1 MAQSIRDKLA
11 EVLVKK
17 GSISKEKLDEAIKTQ
32 KEKGGNLS
40 KILVQKGLVNE
51 NELLS
56 IFSQELNITPINLA
70 KYKIDKEIISLV
82 PEKIARLYHLI
93 PVSRIGNRMTVAMSD
108 PLDIF
113 ALDDLKILTKY
124 EIDPV
129 IATDKDIIA
138 SIATYYGEETLS
150 IDKIVKDVK
159 GDELELLSNEDAERF
174 DVSTLAIESQKAP
187 ILKMVD
193 VIISEALKRR
203 ASDIHVEPMET
214 DLRIRYRID
223 GALTEFSHLP
233 KSNQNAVLT
242 RIKIMSDMDITE
254 WRLPQDGRFKVRM
267 EEREIDFR
275 VSTLPLV
282 HGEKVVMR
290 VLDKSSI
297 KVSPEKLGF
306 LPKTLEELREAISKP
321 YGMFLVT
328 GPTGSGKST
337 TLYSIL
343 NILNTP
349 EKNIVTIE
357 DPIEYEL
364 LGITQVQVKPE
375 IGLTFAGGLRAFL
388 RQAPDIVMVG
398 EIRDFETADIAIKAS
413 LTGQLLL
420 STLHTN
426 DAASAITRLIDM
438 GVEPFLVASSVV
450 FICAQRLMKRVCVN
464 CKEKVDIPKETLD
477 KLGYKEGA
485 KAPEGSKGPGGSKA
499 TFFKGKGCAKCNNT
513 GYYGRFAILENLTI
527 DDKIKEMILDRV
539 QSDKIKEY
547 AVKEKGML
555 TLRAVALENLAL
567 GFTTIEE
574 VLRVTSEE

>member
-1 MAQSIRDKLA
+1 MAKSVRDKIA
-11 EVLVKK
+11 EVLLKK
-17 GSISKEKLDEAIKTQ
+17 DSISKEKLDEAIKVQ
-32 KEKGGNLS
+32 KAQGGSLS
-40 KILVQKGLVNE
+40 KILIEKGLVNE
-51 NELLS
+51 NELLA

-82 PEKIARLYHLI
+82 PEKIVRLYHVI
-93 PVSRIGNRMTVAMSD
+93 PVSKIGSRMTVAMSD

-129 IATDKDIIA
+129 IATDKDITVAIT
-138 SIATYYGEETLS
+138 SYYGEEALS
-150 IDKIVKDVK
+150 IDKIVKDVESE
-159 GDELELLSNEDAERF
+159 GLELISSEDAERF

-193 VIISEALKRR
+193 LTISEALKRR
-203 ASDIHVEPMET
+203 ASDIHVEPTET
-214 DLRIRYRID
+214 DMRIRYRID
-223 GALTEFSHLP
+223 GALTEFLHLP

-242 RIKIMSDMDITE
+242 RLKIMSDMDITE

-267 EEREIDFR
+267 DEREIDFR

-337 TLYSIL
+337 TLYSLL

-364 LGITQVQVKPE
+364 MGITQVQVKPE
-375 IGLTFAGGLRAFL
+375 IGLTFASGLRAFL

-426 DAASAITRLIDM
+426 DAPSAVTRLIDM

-450 FICAQRLMKRVCVN
+450 FICAQRLMKRVCAS
-464 CKEKVDIPKETLD
+464 CREKIDIPKETLD
-477 KLGYKEGA
+477 KLGYKEKN
-485 KAPEGSKGPGGSKA
+485 KAV
-499 TFFKGKGCAKCNNT
+499 FYRGKGCAKCNNT
-513 GYYGRFAILENLTI
+513 GYYGRFAILENFII
-527 DDKIKEMILDRV
+527 DDNIKEMILDRAH
-539 QSDKIKEY
+539 SDKIKEY
-547 AVKEKGML
+547 AIKEKGML
-555 TLRAVALENLAL
+555 TLRAAALENLAL
-567 GFTTIEE
+567 GNTTVEE
-574 VLRVTSEE
+574 VLRVTAEE

>member
-1 MAQSIRDKLA
+1 MAKSIRDKLA
-11 EVLVKK
+11 EVLLTK
-17 GSISKEKLDEAIKTQ
+17 GSISTEKLDEAIKFQ
-32 KEKGGNLS
+32 KAQGGNLS
-40 KILVQKGLVNE
+40 KILVGKGLVNE
-51 NELLS
+51 NELLA

-70 KYKIDKEIISLV
+70 KYKIDKDIISLV
-82 PEKIARLYHLI
+82 PEKIVRLYHVI
-93 PVSRIGNRMTVAMSD
+93 PVSKIGNRMTVAMSD

-129 IATDKDIIA
+129 IATDKDISVAIA
-138 SIATYYGEETLS
+138 SYYGAETLS
-150 IDKIVKDVK
+150 IDKIVKDVE
-159 GDELELLSNEDAERF
+159 GEGLELISSEDAERF

-187 ILKMVD
+187 ILKIVD
-193 VIISEALKRR
+193 VTISEALKRR
-203 ASDIHVEPMET
+203 ASDIHVEPTET
-214 DLRIRYRID
+214 DMRIRYRID
-223 GALTEFSHLP
+223 GALTEFLHLP

-242 RIKIMSDMDITE
+242 RLKIMSDMDITE

-267 EEREIDFR
+267 DEREIDFR

-306 LPKTLEELREAISKP
+306 LPKTLEELKEAISKP

-337 TLYSIL
+337 TLYSLL

-364 LGITQVQVKPE
+364 MGITQVQVRPE
-375 IGLTFAGGLRAFL
+375 IGLTFANGLRAFL

-426 DAASAITRLIDM
+426 DAPSAVTRLIDM

-450 FICAQRLMKRVCVN
+450 FICAQRLMKRVCTS
-464 CKEKVDIPKETLD
+464 CREKIDIPKETLD
-477 KLGYKEGA
+477 KLGYKERG
-485 KAPEGSKGPGGSKA
+485 KVPEGGRVLAGDKV
-499 TFFKGKGCAKCNNT
+499 TFYKGKGCAKCNNT
-513 GYYGRFAILENLTI
+513 GYYGRFAILENFII
-527 DDKIKEMILDRV
+527 DDRIKEMILDRAD
-539 QSDKIKEY
+539 SDKIKEY

-555 TLRAVALENLAL
+555 TLRAAALENLAL
-567 GFTTIEE
+567 GNTTVEE
-574 VLRVTSEE
+574 VLRVTAEE

>member
-1 MAQSIRDKLA
+1 MAKSIRDKLA
-11 EVLVKK
+11 EVLLKK
-17 GSISKEKLDEAIKTQ
+17 DSISKEKLDEAIRAQ
-32 KEKGGNLS
+32 KAQGGSLS
-40 KILVQKGLVNE
+40 KILIEKGLVNE
-51 NELLS
+51 NELLA
-56 IFSQELNITPINLA
+56 IFGQELNITPINLA
-70 KYKIDKEIISLV
+70 KYKIDKDIISLV
-82 PEKIARLYHLI
+82 PEKIVRLYHVI
-93 PVSRIGNRMTVAMSD
+93 PVSKIGNRMTVAMSD

-129 IATDKDIIA
+129 IATDKDISVAIA
-138 SIATYYGEETLS
+138 SYYGAETLS
-150 IDKIVKDVK
+150 IDKIVKDVE
-159 GDELELLSNEDAERF
+159 GEGLELISSEDAERF

-187 ILKMVD
+187 ILKIVD
-193 VIISEALKRR
+193 VTISEALKRR
-203 ASDIHVEPMET
+203 ASDIHVEPTET
-214 DLRIRYRID
+214 DMRIRYRID
-223 GALTEFSHLP
+223 GALTEFLHLP

-242 RIKIMSDMDITE
+242 RLKIMSDMDITE

-267 EEREIDFR
+267 DEREIDFR

-306 LPKTLEELREAISKP
+306 LPKTLEELKEAISKP

-337 TLYSIL
+337 TLYSLL

-364 LGITQVQVKPE
+364 MGITQVQVRPE
-375 IGLTFAGGLRAFL
+375 IGLTFANGLRAFL

-426 DAASAITRLIDM
+426 DAPSAVTRLIDM

-450 FICAQRLMKRVCVN
+450 FICAQRLMKRVCTS
-464 CKEKVDIPKETLD
+464 CREKIDIPKETLD
-477 KLGYKEGA
+477 KLGYKERG
-485 KAPEGSKGPGGSKA
+485 KVPEGGRVLAGDKV
-499 TFFKGKGCAKCNNT
+499 TFYKGKGCAKCNNT
-513 GYYGRFAILENLTI
+513 GYYGRFAILENFII
-527 DDKIKEMILDRV
+527 DDRIKEMILDRAD
-539 QSDKIKEY
+539 SDKIKEY

-555 TLRAVALENLAL
+555 TLRAAALENLAL
-567 GFTTIEE
+567 GNTTVEE
-574 VLRVTSEE
+574 VLRVTAEE

>member
-1 MAQSIRDKLA
+1 MAKSLRDKIA
-11 EVLVKK
+11 EVLVNK
-17 GSISKEKLDEAIKTQ
+17 GIVTREKLDEAIKAQ
-32 KEKGGNLS
+32 HDKGGSLS
-40 KILVQKGLVNE
+40 KILVEKGMVNE

-56 IFSQELNITPINLA
+56 IFSQELGITPINLS

-82 PEKIARLYHLI
+82 PEKIARLYHVI
-93 PVSRIGNRMTVAMSD
+93 PVSRIGSRMTVAMSD

-129 IATDKDIIA
+129 LATDKDVKDAISA
-138 SIATYYGEETLS
+138 YYGEETLS
-150 IDKIVKDVK
+150 INKIVQDV
-159 GDELELLSNEDAERF
+159 GSEDVEVMSVNEDEERF
-174 DVSTLAIESQKAP
+174 DVSELAIESQKAP

-193 VIISEALKRR
+193 VIVSEALKRR
-203 ASDIHVEPMET
+203 ASDIHVEPLEKDM
-214 DLRIRYRID
+214 RIRYRID

-233 KSNQNAVLT
+233 KTNQAAVLT
-242 RIKIMSDMDITE
+242 RLKIMSDMDITE

-267 EEREIDFR
+267 DEREIDFR

-282 HGEKVVMR
+282 HGEKVVCR
-290 VLDKSSI
+290 VLDKQSI

-364 LGITQVQVKPE
+364 MGITQVQVKPE
-375 IGLTFAGGLRAFL
+375 IGLTFANGLRAFL

-426 DAASAITRLIDM
+426 DAPSAITRLIDM

-450 FICAQRLMKRVCVN
+450 FICAQRLMRRICPN
-464 CKEKVDIPKETLD
+464 CREPVEIKKEVLD
-477 KLGYKEGA
+477 RIGFTDKGGA
-485 KAPEGSKGPGGSKA
+485 V
-499 TFFKGKGCAKCNNT
+499 FYKGKGCAKCNKT
-513 GYYGRFAILENLTI
+513 GYFGRFAILENLII

-539 QSDKIKEY
+539 HSDKIKDY
-547 AVKEKGML
+547 AVKDKGML
-555 TLRAVALENLAL
+555 TLRAAALENLAL
-567 GFTTIEE
+567 GNTTVEE

>member
-11 EVLVKK
+11 EVLVNK
-17 GSISKEKLDEAIKTQ
+17 GSISREKLDEAIKTQ
-32 KEKGGNLS
+32 KEKGGSLS

-82 PEKIARLYHLI
+82 PVKIARLYHLI
-93 PVSRIGNRMTVAMSD
+93 PVSKIGNRMTVAMSD

-129 IATDKDIIA
+129 IATDKDIVA

-150 IDKIVKDVK
+150 IDKIVEDVK
-159 GDELELLSNEDAERF
+159 GDELELLQTGDAERF

-282 HGEKVVMR
+282 HGEKVVLR

-306 LPKTLEELREAISKP
+306 LPKTLEELREAISRP

-364 LGITQVQVKPE
+364 MGITQVQVKPE

-426 DAASAITRLIDM
+426 DAPSAITRLIDM

-450 FICAQRLMKRVCVN
+450 FICAQRLMKRVCAN
-464 CKEKVDIPKETLD
+464 CKEKIVIPKETLD
-477 KLGYKEGA
+477 KLGFKE
-485 KAPEGSKGPGGSKA
+485 KANVPEGNKA

-513 GYYGRFAILENLTI
+513 GYYGRFAILENLTV

-555 TLRAVALENLAL
+555 SLRAAALENLAL
-567 GFTTIEE
+567 GHTTVEE

>member
-1 MAQSIRDKLA
+1 MAKSLRDKIA
-11 EVLVKK
+11 EVLVNK
-17 GSISKEKLDEAIKTQ
+17 GVVTKEKLDEAIKTQ
-32 KEKGGNLS
+32 HEKGGSLT
-40 KILVQKGLVNE
+40 KILVEKGLANE

-56 IFSQELNITPINLA
+56 IFSQELGITPINLS

-82 PEKIARLYHLI
+82 PEKITRLYHVI
-93 PVSRIGNRMTVAMSD
+93 PVSKIGSRMTVAMSD

-129 IATDKDIIA
+129 LATDKDVRDAISA
-138 SIATYYGEETLS
+138 YYGEETLS
-150 IDKIVKDVK
+150 INKIIQDV
-159 GDELELLSNEDAERF
+159 GSEDVEVMSVNEDEERF
-174 DVSTLAIESQKAP
+174 DVSELAIESQKAP

-193 VIISEALKRR
+193 VIVSEALKRR
-203 ASDIHVEPMET
+203 ASDIHVEPLEKDM
-214 DLRIRYRID
+214 RIRYRID

-233 KSNQNAVLT
+233 KSNQAAVLT
-242 RIKIMSDMDITE
+242 RLKIMSDMDITE

-267 EEREIDFR
+267 DEREIDFR

-282 HGEKVVMR
+282 HGEKVVCR
-290 VLDKSSI
+290 VLDKQSI

-306 LPKTLEELREAISKP
+306 LPKTLEELKEAISKP

-364 LGITQVQVKPE
+364 MGITQVQVKPE
-375 IGLTFAGGLRAFL
+375 IGLTFANGLRAFL

-426 DAASAITRLIDM
+426 DASSAITRLIDM

-450 FICAQRLMKRVCVN
+450 FICAQRLMRRVCPN
-464 CKEKVDIPKETLD
+464 CKEAVEIKKEVLD
-477 KLGYKEGA
+477 RIGYTEKG
-485 KAPEGSKGPGGSKA
+485 KAV
-499 TFFKGKGCAKCNNT
+499 FYQGKGCAKCNKT
-513 GYYGRFAILENLTI
+513 GYFGRFAILENLII

-539 QSDKIKEY
+539 HSDKIKDY

-555 TLRAVALENLAL
+555 TLRAAALENLAL
-567 GFTTIEE
+567 GNTTVEE

>member
-1 MAQSIRDKLA
+1 MAKTLREKIA
-11 EVLVKK
+11 EVLVSK
-17 GSISKEKLDEAIKTQ
+17 GFISKEKLEEAIKAQ
-32 KEKGGNLS
+32 HDKGGNLS
-40 KILVQKGLVNE
+40 KILVEKGLVNE

-56 IFSQELNITPINLA
+56 VFSQEFGITPINLS
-70 KYKIDKEIISLV
+70 KYKIEKEIISLV
-82 PEKIARLYHLI
+82 PEKVARLYHLI
-93 PVSRIGNRMTVAMSD
+93 PVSKIGNRMTVAMSD
-108 PLDIF
+108 PLNIF
-113 ALDDLKILTKY
+113 ALDDLKILTRY

-129 IATDKDIIA
+129 LATDKDIKEAIA
-138 SIATYYGEETLS
+138 AYYGEETLS
-150 IDKIVKDVK
+150 INKIVQDV
-159 GDELELLSNEDAERF
+159 GSDDVEVMSSNEDEERF
-174 DVSTLAIESQKAP
+174 DVSELAIESQKAP

-193 VIISEALKRR
+193 VIVSEALKRR
-203 ASDIHVEPMET
+203 ASDIHIEPLEKDM
-214 DLRIRYRID
+214 RIRYRID
-223 GALTEFSHLP
+223 GALNEFLHLP
-233 KSNQNAVLT
+233 KSNQAAVLT
-242 RIKIMSDMDITE
+242 RVKIMSDMDITE

-267 EEREIDFR
+267 DEREIDFR

-282 HGEKVVMR
+282 HGEKVVCR
-290 VLDKSSI
+290 VLDKQSI

-306 LPKTLEELREAISKP
+306 LPKTLEELKEAISKP

-364 LGITQVQVKPE
+364 MGITQVQVKPE

-426 DAASAITRLIDM
+426 DAPSAVTRLIDM

-450 FICAQRLMKRVCVN
+450 FICAQRLMKRVCSG
-464 CKEKVDIPKETLD
+464 CKEPVEISKEVLA
-477 KLGYKEGA
+477 KIGYTEKQ
-485 KAPEGSKGPGGSKA
+485 KA
-499 TFFKGKGCAKCNNT
+499 TFYKGKGCAKCNNT
-513 GYYGRFAILENLTI
+513 GYFGRFAILENLVV

-547 AVKEKGML
+547 AIKEKGML
-555 TLRAVALENLAL
+555 TLRAAALENLAL
-567 GFTTIEE
+567 GNTTVEE

>member
-1 MAQSIRDKLA
+1 MAKTLREKIA
-11 EVLVKK
+11 EVLVSK
-17 GSISKEKLDEAIKTQ
+17 GFISKEKLEEAIKAQ
-32 KEKGGNLS
+32 HDKGGNLS
-40 KILVQKGLVNE
+40 KILVEKGLVNE

-56 IFSQELNITPINLA
+56 VFSQEFGITPINLS
-70 KYKIDKEIISLV
+70 KYKIEKEIISLV
-82 PEKIARLYHLI
+82 PEKVARLYHLI
-93 PVSRIGNRMTVAMSD
+93 PVSKIGNRMTVAMSD
-108 PLDIF
+108 PLNIF

-129 IATDKDIIA
+129 LATDKDIKEAIA
-138 SIATYYGEETLS
+138 AYYGEETLS
-150 IDKIVKDVK
+150 INRIVQDV
-159 GDELELLSNEDAERF
+159 GSDDVEVMSSNEDEERF
-174 DVSTLAIESQKAP
+174 DVSELAIESQKAP

-193 VIISEALKRR
+193 VIVSEALKRR
-203 ASDIHVEPMET
+203 ASDIHIEPLEKDM
-214 DLRIRYRID
+214 RIRYRID
-223 GALTEFSHLP
+223 GALNEFLHLP
-233 KSNQNAVLT
+233 KSNQAAVLT
-242 RIKIMSDMDITE
+242 RVKIMSDMDITE

-267 EEREIDFR
+267 DEREIDFR

-282 HGEKVVMR
+282 HGEKVVCR
-290 VLDKSSI
+290 VLDKQSI

-306 LPKTLEELREAISKP
+306 LPKTLEELKEAISKP
-321 YGMFLVT
+321 YGMFLVA

-364 LGITQVQVKPE
+364 MGITQVQVKPE

-426 DAASAITRLIDM
+426 DAPSAVTRLIDM

-450 FICAQRLMKRVCVN
+450 FICAQRLMKRVCSG
-464 CKEKVDIPKETLD
+464 CKEPVEIPKEVLA
-477 KLGYKEGA
+477 KIGYTEKQ
-485 KAPEGSKGPGGSKA
+485 KA
-499 TFFKGKGCAKCNNT
+499 TFYKGKGCAKCNNT
-513 GYYGRFAILENLTI
+513 GYFGRFAILENLVV
-527 DDKIKEMILDRV
+527 DDKIKEMILDRM

-547 AVKEKGML
+547 AIKEKGML
-555 TLRAVALENLAL
+555 TLRAAALENLAL
-567 GFTTIEE
+567 GNTTVEE

>member
-1 MAQSIRDKLA
+1 MAKSIRDKLA
-11 EVLVKK
+11 EVLLKK
-17 GSISKEKLDEAIKTQ
+17 DSISKEKLDEAIKVQ
-32 KEKGGNLS
+32 KARGGSLS
-40 KILVQKGLVNE
+40 KILVEKGLVNE
-51 NELLS
+51 KELLA

-82 PEKIARLYHLI
+82 PEKIVRLYHVI
-93 PVSRIGNRMTVAMSD
+93 PVSKIGNRMTVAMSD

-129 IATDKDIIA
+129 IATDKDIIDAIA
-138 SIATYYGEETLS
+138 SYYGEEALS
-150 IDKIVKDVK
+150 IDKIVKDVE
-159 GDELELLSNEDAERF
+159 GEGLELLSSEDAERF
-174 DVSTLAIESQKAP
+174 DVSTLAIESQTAP
-187 ILKMVD
+187 ILKIVD

-203 ASDIHVEPMET
+203 ASDIHVEPAET
-214 DLRIRYRID
+214 DMRIRYRID
-223 GALTEFSHLP
+223 GALREFLRLP

-242 RIKIMSDMDITE
+242 RLKIMSDMDITE

-267 EEREIDFR
+267 DEREIDFR

-337 TLYSIL
+337 TLYSLL

-364 LGITQVQVKPE
+364 MGITQVQVRPE
-375 IGLTFAGGLRAFL
+375 IGLTFASGLRAFL

-426 DAASAITRLIDM
+426 DAPSAVTRLIDM
-438 GVEPFLVASSVV
+438 GIEPFLVASSVV
-450 FICAQRLMKRVCVN
+450 FICAQRLMKRVCSS
-464 CKEKVDIPKETLD
+464 CKEKIDIPKETLD
-477 KLGYKEGA
+477 KLGYKEKG
-485 KAPEGSKGPGGSKA
+485 KVPEGGKA
-499 TFFKGKGCAKCNNT
+499 AFYKGKGCAKCNDT
-513 GYYGRFAILENLTI
+513 GYYGRFAILENFII
-527 DDKIKEMILDRV
+527 DDKIKELILDRAD
-539 QSDKIKEY
+539 SDKIKEY

-555 TLRAVALENLAL
+555 TLRAAALENLAL
-567 GFTTIEE
+567 GNTTVEE
-574 VLRVTSEE
+574 VLRVTAEE

>member
-1 MAQSIRDKLA
+1 MAKTLREKIA
-11 EVLVKK
+11 EVLVSK
-17 GSISKEKLDEAIKTQ
+17 GFISKEKLEEAIKAQ
-32 KEKGGNLS
+32 HDKGGNLS
-40 KILVQKGLVNE
+40 KILVEKGLVNE

-56 IFSQELNITPINLA
+56 VFSQEFGITPINLS
-70 KYKIDKEIISLV
+70 KYKIEKEIISLV
-82 PEKIARLYHLI
+82 PEKVARLYHLI
-93 PVSRIGNRMTVAMSD
+93 PVSKIGNRMTVAMSD
-108 PLDIF
+108 PLNIF

-129 IATDKDIIA
+129 LATDKDIKEAIA
-138 SIATYYGEETLS
+138 AYYGEETLS
-150 IDKIVKDVK
+150 INRIVQDV
-159 GDELELLSNEDAERF
+159 GSDDVEVMSSNEDEERF
-174 DVSTLAIESQKAP
+174 DVSELAIESQKAP

-193 VIISEALKRR
+193 VIVSEALKRR
-203 ASDIHVEPMET
+203 ASDIHIEPLEKDM
-214 DLRIRYRID
+214 RIRYRID
-223 GALTEFSHLP
+223 GALNEFLHLP
-233 KSNQNAVLT
+233 KSNQAAVLT
-242 RIKIMSDMDITE
+242 RVKIMSDMDITE

-267 EEREIDFR
+267 DEREIDFR

-282 HGEKVVMR
+282 HGEKVVCR
-290 VLDKSSI
+290 VLDKQSI

-306 LPKTLEELREAISKP
+306 LPKTLEELKEAISKP

-364 LGITQVQVKPE
+364 MGITQVQVKPE

-426 DAASAITRLIDM
+426 DAPSAVTRLIDM

-450 FICAQRLMKRVCVN
+450 FICAQRLMKRVCSG
-464 CKEKVDIPKETLD
+464 CKEPVEIPKEVLA
-477 KLGYKEGA
+477 KIGYTEKQ
-485 KAPEGSKGPGGSKA
+485 KA
-499 TFFKGKGCAKCNNT
+499 TFYKGKGCAKCNNT
-513 GYYGRFAILENLTI
+513 GYFGRFAILENLVV
-527 DDKIKEMILDRV
+527 DDKIKEMILDRM

-547 AVKEKGML
+547 AIKEKGML
-555 TLRAVALENLAL
+555 TLRAAALENLAL
-567 GFTTIEE
+567 GNTTVEE

>member
-1 MAQSIRDKLA
+1 MAKSLRDKIA
-11 EVLVKK
+11 DVLVSK
-17 GSISKEKLDEAIKTQ
+17 GFISKEKLEEAIKAQ
-32 KEKGGNLS
+32 HERGGNLS
-40 KILVQKGLVNE
+40 KILVEKGLVNE

-56 IFSQELNITPINLA
+56 VFSQEFGITPINLS
-70 KYKIDKEIISLV
+70 KYKIDKDIISLV
-82 PEKIARLYHLI
+82 PEKISRLYHVI
-93 PVSRIGNRMTVAMSD
+93 PVSKIGSRMTVAMSD

-129 IATDKDIIA
+129 LATDKDIKEA
-138 SIATYYGEETLS
+138 IATYYGEEMLS
-150 IDKIVKDVK
+150 INKIVQDV
-159 GDELELLSNEDAERF
+159 GSDDIEVMSGNEDEERY
-174 DVSTLAIESQKAP
+174 DVSSLAIESQKAP

-193 VIISEALKRR
+193 VIVSEALKRR
-203 ASDIHVEPMET
+203 ASDIHIEPLEKDM
-214 DLRIRYRID
+214 RIRYRID
-223 GALTEFSHLP
+223 GALTEFLHLP
-233 KSNQNAVLT
+233 KTNQAAVLT
-242 RIKIMSDMDITE
+242 RVKIMSDMDITE

-267 EEREIDFR
+267 DEREIDFR

-282 HGEKVVMR
+282 HGEKVVCR
-290 VLDKSSI
+290 VLDKQSI

-364 LGITQVQVKPE
+364 MGITQVQVKSE
-375 IGLTFAGGLRAFL
+375 IGLTFASGLRAFL

-426 DAASAITRLIDM
+426 DAPSAVTRLIDM
-438 GVEPFLVASSVV
+438 GIEPFLVASSVV
-450 FICAQRLMKRVCVN
+450 FICAQRLMRRVCPN
-464 CKEKVDIPKETLD
+464 CREPVEISKETLS
-477 KLGYKEGA
+477 KIGYSEKN
-485 KAPEGSKGPGGSKA
+485 KA
-499 TFFKGKGCAKCNNT
+499 TFYRGKGCSKCNNT
-513 GYYGRFAILENLTI
+513 GYFGRFAILENLVV
-527 DDKIKEMILDRV
+527 DDKIKEMILDRMH
-539 QSDKIKEY
+539 SDKIKDY
-547 AVKEKGML
+547 AIKEKGML
-555 TLRAVALENLAL
+555 TLRAAALENLAL
-567 GFTTIEE
+567 GNTTVEE

>member
-1 MAQSIRDKLA
+1 MAKTLREKIA
-11 EVLVKK
+11 EVLVSK
-17 GSISKEKLDEAIKTQ
+17 GFISKDKLEEAIKAQ
-32 KEKGGNLS
+32 HDKGGNLS
-40 KILVQKGLVNE
+40 KILVEKGLVNE

-56 IFSQELNITPINLA
+56 VFSQEFGITPINLS
-70 KYKIDKEIISLV
+70 KYKIEKEIISLV
-82 PEKIARLYHLI
+82 PEKVARLYHLI
-93 PVSRIGNRMTVAMSD
+93 PVSKIGSRMTVAMSD

-129 IATDKDIIA
+129 LATDKDIKEAIA
-138 SIATYYGEETLS
+138 AYYGEETLS
-150 IDKIVKDVK
+150 INRIVQDV
-159 GDELELLSNEDAERF
+159 GSDDVEVMSSNEDEERF
-174 DVSTLAIESQKAP
+174 DVSELAIESQKAP
-187 ILKMVD
+187 ILKIVD
-193 VIISEALKRR
+193 VIVSEALKRR
-203 ASDIHVEPMET
+203 ASDIHIEPLEKDM
-214 DLRIRYRID
+214 RIRYRID
-223 GALTEFSHLP
+223 GALNEFLHLP
-233 KSNQNAVLT
+233 KSNQAAVLT
-242 RIKIMSDMDITE
+242 RVKIMSDMDITE

-267 EEREIDFR
+267 DEREIDFR

-282 HGEKVVMR
+282 HGEKVVCR
-290 VLDKSSI
+290 VLDKQSI

-306 LPKTLEELREAISKP
+306 LPKTLEELKEAISKP

-364 LGITQVQVKPE
+364 MGITQVQVKPE

-426 DAASAITRLIDM
+426 DAPSAVTRLIDM

-450 FICAQRLMKRVCVN
+450 FICAQRLMKRVCSG
-464 CKEKVDIPKETLD
+464 CKEPVEIPKEVLA
-477 KLGYKEGA
+477 KIGYTEKQ
-485 KAPEGSKGPGGSKA
+485 KA
-499 TFFKGKGCAKCNNT
+499 TFYKGKGCAKCNNS
-513 GYYGRFAILENLTI
+513 GYFGRFAILENLVV

-547 AVKEKGML
+547 AIKEKGML
-555 TLRAVALENLAL
+555 TLRAAALENLAL
-567 GFTTIEE
+567 GNTTVEE

>member
-11 EVLVKK
+11 EVLVNK
-17 GSISKEKLDEAIKTQ
+17 GSISREKLDEAIKTQ
-32 KEKGGNLS
+32 KEKGGSLS

-82 PEKIARLYHLI
+82 PVKIARLYHLI
-93 PVSRIGNRMTVAMSD
+93 PVSKIGNRMTVAMSD

-138 SIATYYGEETLS
+138 SIAAYYGEETLS

-159 GDELELLSNEDAERF
+159 DDELELLQTGDAERF

-282 HGEKVVMR
+282 HGEKVVLR

-306 LPKTLEELREAISKP
+306 LPKTLEELREAISRP

-364 LGITQVQVKPE
+364 MGITQVQVKPE

-426 DAASAITRLIDM
+426 DAPSAITRLIDM

-450 FICAQRLMKRVCVN
+450 FICAQRLMKRVCAN
-464 CKEKVDIPKETLD
+464 CKEKIVIPKEILD
-477 KLGYKEGA
+477 KIGYKEKE
-485 KAPEGSKGPGGSKA
+485 KAA
-499 TFFKGKGCAKCNNT
+499 FFKGKGCAKCNNT
-513 GYYGRFAILENLTI
+513 GYYGRFAILENLTV

-547 AVKEKGML
+547 CVKEKGML
-555 TLRAVALENLAL
+555 TLRAAALENLAL
-567 GFTTIEE
+567 GHTTIEE

>member
-1 MAQSIRDKLA
+1 MAKTLREKIA
-11 EVLVKK
+11 EVLVSK
-17 GSISKEKLDEAIKTQ
+17 GFISKEKLEEAIRAQ
-32 KEKGGNLS
+32 HDKGGNLS
-40 KILVQKGLVNE
+40 KILVEKGLVNE

-56 IFSQELNITPINLA
+56 VFSQEFGITPINLS

-82 PEKIARLYHLI
+82 PEKVARLYHLI
-93 PVSRIGNRMTVAMSD
+93 PVSKIGSRMTVAMSD

-124 EIDPV
+124 EVDPV
-129 IATDKDIIA
+129 LATDKDIKEAIA
-138 SIATYYGEETLS
+138 AYYGEETLS
-150 IDKIVKDVK
+150 INKIMQEAGSEDV
-159 GDELELLSNEDAERF
+159 EVMSANEDEERF
-174 DVSTLAIESQKAP
+174 DVSELAIESQKAP

-193 VIISEALKRR
+193 VIVSEALKRR
-203 ASDIHVEPMET
+203 ASDIHIEPLEKDM
-214 DLRIRYRID
+214 RIRYRID
-223 GALTEFSHLP
+223 GALNEFLHLP
-233 KSNQNAVLT
+233 KSNQAAVLT
-242 RIKIMSDMDITE
+242 RVKIMSDMDITE

-267 EEREIDFR
+267 DEREIDFR

-282 HGEKVVMR
+282 HGEKVVCR
-290 VLDKSSI
+290 VLDKQSI

-364 LGITQVQVKPE
+364 MGITQVQVKPE

-426 DAASAITRLIDM
+426 DAPSAVTRLIDM

-450 FICAQRLMKRVCVN
+450 FICAQRLMRRVCSA
-464 CKEKVDIPKETLD
+464 CKEPVEIPKEILN
-477 KLGYKEGA
+477 KIGYTEKQ
-485 KAPEGSKGPGGSKA
+485 KA
-499 TFFKGKGCAKCNNT
+499 TFFRGKGCSKCNNT
-513 GYYGRFAILENLTI
+513 GYFGRFAILENLVV

-547 AVKEKGML
+547 AIKEKGML
-555 TLRAVALENLAL
+555 TLRAAALENLAL
-567 GFTTIEE
+567 GNTTAEE

>member
-11 EVLVKK
+11 EVLVNK
-17 GSISKEKLDEAIKTQ
+17 GSISREKLDEAIKTQ
-32 KEKGGNLS
+32 KEKGGSLS

-82 PEKIARLYHLI
+82 PVKIARLYHLI
-93 PVSRIGNRMTVAMSD
+93 PVSKIGNRMTVAMSD

-129 IATDKDIIA
+129 IATDKDIVA

-150 IDKIVKDVK
+150 IDKIVEDVK
-159 GDELELLSNEDAERF
+159 GDELELLQTGDAERF

-282 HGEKVVMR
+282 HGEKVVLR

-306 LPKTLEELREAISKP
+306 LPKTLEELREAISRP

-364 LGITQVQVKPE
+364 MGITQVQVKPE

-426 DAASAITRLIDM
+426 DAPSAITRLIDM

-450 FICAQRLMKRVCVN
+450 FICAQRLMKRVCAN
-464 CKEKVDIPKETLD
+464 CKEKIDIPKEMLD
-477 KLGYKEGA
+477 KIGYKEKG
-485 KAPEGSKGPGGSKA
+485 KGPEGSKA
-499 TFFKGKGCAKCNNT
+499 AFFKGKGCAKCNNT
-513 GYYGRFAILENLTI
+513 GYYGRFAILENLTV

-547 AVKEKGML
+547 AMKEKGML
-555 TLRAVALENLAL
+555 TLRAAALENLAL
-567 GFTTIEE
+567 GHTTVEE

>member
-1 MAQSIRDKLA
+1 MAKSIRDKLA
-11 EVLVKK
+11 EVLLKK

-32 KEKGGNLS
+32 KDRGGNLS
-40 KILVQKGLVNE
+40 KILVEQGLVNE
-51 NELLS
+51 NELLA
-56 IFSQELNITPINLA
+56 IFSQELDITPINLA

-82 PEKIARLYHLI
+82 PEKISRLYHLI
-93 PVSRIGNRMTVAMSD
+93 PVSKIGNRMTVAMSD

-138 SIATYYGEETLS
+138 AIATYYGEDILS
-150 IDKIVKDVK
+150 IDKIVKDVE
-159 GDELELLSNEDAERF
+159 GEDLELLSSEDAERF

-203 ASDIHVEPMET
+203 ASDIHVEPMEREM
-214 DLRIRYRID
+214 RIRYRID

-233 KSNQNAVLT
+233 KSNQSAVLT

-267 EEREIDFR
+267 DEREIDFR

-282 HGEKVVMR
+282 HGEKVVLR

-306 LPKTLEELREAISKP
+306 FPKTLEELREAISKP

-364 LGITQVQVKPE
+364 MGITQVQVKPE
-375 IGLTFAGGLRAFL
+375 IGLTFASGLRAFL

-426 DAASAITRLIDM
+426 DAPSAITRLIDM

-450 FICAQRLMKRVCVN
+450 FICAQRLMKRVCAS
-464 CKEKVDIPKETLD
+464 CKEKIDIPKETLD

-485 KAPEGSKGPGGSKA
+485 KAPEGSKA
-499 TFFKGKGCAKCNNT
+499 TFFKGKGCAKCNGT
-513 GYYGRFAILENLTI
+513 GYYGRFAILENFII
-527 DDKIKEMILDRV
+527 DDKIKEMILDRAH
-539 QSDKIKEY
+539 SDKIKEY
-547 AVKEKGML
+547 AMKEKGML
-555 TLRAVALENLAL
+555 TLRSAALENLAL
-567 GFTTIEE
+567 GNTTVEE

>member
-1 MAQSIRDKLA
+1 MAKSLRDKIA
-11 EVLVKK
+11 DVLVSK
-17 GSISKEKLDEAIKTQ
+17 GFISKEKLEEAIKAQ
-32 KEKGGNLS
+32 HERGGNLS
-40 KILVQKGLVNE
+40 KILVEKGLVNE

-56 IFSQELNITPINLA
+56 VFSQEFGITPINLS
-70 KYKIDKEIISLV
+70 KYKIDKDIISLV
-82 PEKIARLYHLI
+82 PEKVSRLYHVI
-93 PVSRIGNRMTVAMSD
+93 PVSKIGSRMTVAMSD

-129 IATDKDIIA
+129 LATDKDIKEA
-138 SIATYYGEETLS
+138 IATYYGEEMLS
-150 IDKIVKDVK
+150 INKIVQDV
-159 GDELELLSNEDAERF
+159 GSDDIEVMSGNEDEERY
-174 DVSTLAIESQKAP
+174 DVSSLAIESQKAP

-193 VIISEALKRR
+193 VIVSEALKRR
-203 ASDIHVEPMET
+203 ASDIHIEPLEKDM
-214 DLRIRYRID
+214 RIRYRID
-223 GALTEFSHLP
+223 GALTEFLHLP
-233 KSNQNAVLT
+233 KTNQAAVLT
-242 RIKIMSDMDITE
+242 RVKIMSDMDITE

-267 EEREIDFR
+267 DEREIDFR

-282 HGEKVVMR
+282 HGEKVVCR
-290 VLDKSSI
+290 VLDKQSI

-364 LGITQVQVKPE
+364 MGITQVQVKSE
-375 IGLTFAGGLRAFL
+375 IGLTFASGLRAFL

-426 DAASAITRLIDM
+426 DAPSAVTRLIDM
-438 GVEPFLVASSVV
+438 GIEPFLVASSVV
-450 FICAQRLMKRVCVN
+450 FICAQRLMRRVCPN
-464 CKEKVDIPKETLD
+464 CREPVEISKETLS
-477 KLGYKEGA
+477 KIGYSEKN
-485 KAPEGSKGPGGSKA
+485 KA
-499 TFFKGKGCAKCNNT
+499 TFYRGKGCSKCNNT
-513 GYYGRFAILENLTI
+513 GYFGRFAILENLVV
-527 DDKIKEMILDRV
+527 DDKIKEMILDRMH
-539 QSDKIKEY
+539 SDKIKDY
-547 AVKEKGML
+547 AIKEKGML
-555 TLRAVALENLAL
+555 TLRAAALENLAL
-567 GFTTIEE
+567 GNTTVEE

>member
-17 GSISKEKLDEAIKTQ
+17 GSISKEKLDEAIKAQ
-32 KEKGGNLS
+32 KAHGGSLS
-40 KILVQKGLVNE
+40 KILVQKGLANE
-51 NELLS
+51 NDLLA

-93 PVSRIGNRMTVAMSD
+93 PVSKIGNRMTVAMSD

-138 SIATYYGEETLS
+138 AIASYYGEEVFS
-150 IDKIVKDVK
+150 IDKLVKDAK
-159 GDELELLSNEDAERF
+159 GEELQLLSSEDAERF

-214 DLRIRYRID
+214 DMRLRYRID

-282 HGEKVVMR
+282 HGEKVVLR

-306 LPKTLEELREAISKP
+306 LPKTLEELREAISRP

-364 LGITQVQVKPE
+364 MGITQVQVKPE

-426 DAASAITRLIDM
+426 DAPSAITRLIDM

-450 FICAQRLMKRVCVN
+450 FICAQRLMKRVCAN
-464 CKEKVDIPKETLD
+464 CKEKIDIPKEMLD
-477 KLGYKEGA
+477 KLGFKEGA
-485 KAPEGSKGPGGSKA
+485 KAPGGSKGPDGSKA
-499 TFFKGKGCAKCNNT
+499 IFYKGKGCAKCNNT
-513 GYYGRFAILENLTI
+513 GYYGRFAILENLTV

-547 AVKEKGML
+547 AMKEKGML
-555 TLRAVALENLAL
+555 TLRAAALENLAL
-567 GFTTIEE
+567 GNTTVEE

>member
-1 MAQSIRDKLA
+1 MAKTLLEKITAILL
-11 EVLVKK
+11 EK
-17 GSISKEKLDEAIKTQ
+17 GLISKEKLQQAIKEQ
-32 KEKGGNLS
+32 KEKGGSLG

-51 NELLS
+51 SELLS
-56 IFSQELNITPINLA
+56 VISQELGITPINLS

-82 PEKIARLYHLI
+82 PEKIVRLYHLV
-93 PVSRIGNRMTVAMSD
+93 PVSKIGGRMTVAMSD

-113 ALDDLKILTKY
+113 ALDDLKALTKY

-129 IATDKDIIA
+129 LATDKDIVEAIA
-138 SIATYYGEETLS
+138 NYYGELNLS
-150 IDKIVKDVK
+150 IDKLIKDV
-159 GDELELLSNEDAERF
+159 GAEGVEVLSTNEDKERF
-174 DVSTLAIESQKAP
+174 DVSSLAIESQKAP

-193 VIISEALKRR
+193 VTISEALKRR
-203 ASDIHVEPMET
+203 ASDIHVEPLEH

-233 KSNQNAVLT
+233 KSNQNALLT
-242 RIKIMSDMDITE
+242 RLKIMSDMDITE

-275 VSTLPLV
+275 VSSLPLV
-282 HGEKVVMR
+282 YGEKVVMR

-306 LPKTLEELREAISKP
+306 LPQALEEIRTAISKP

-364 LGITQVQVKPE
+364 MGITQVQVKPE
-375 IGLTFAGGLRAFL
+375 IGLTFASGLRAFL

-426 DAASAITRLIDM
+426 DASSAITRLIDM

-450 FICAQRLMKRVCVN
+450 FICAQRLMKRVCGN
-464 CKEKVDIPKETLD
+464 CKEQANIPKEVLE
-477 KLGYKEGA
+477 KIGYKE
-485 KAPEGSKGPGGSKA
+485 KGKSV
-499 TFFKGKGCAKCNNT
+499 FYKGKGCARCNNT
-513 GYYGRFAILENLTI
+513 GYYGRFAILENLII
-527 DDKIKEMILDRV
+527 DDKIKEMVLDRV
-539 QSDKIKEY
+539 PSDKIKDY
-547 AVKEKGML
+547 AMREKDML
-555 TLRAVALENLAL
+555 TLRAAALENLAL
-567 GFTTIEE
+567 GNTTVEE
-574 VLRVTSEE
+574 VLRVTAEE

>member
-1 MAQSIRDKLA
+1 MAKSVRDKLA
-11 EVLVKK
+11 EVLLKK
-17 GSISKEKLDEAIKTQ
+17 DSISKEKLDEAIKVQ
-32 KEKGGNLS
+32 KANGGSLS
-40 KILVQKGLVNE
+40 NILVQKGLVNE
-51 NELLS
+51 NELLT

-93 PVSRIGNRMTVAMSD
+93 PVSKIGNRMTVAMSD

-138 SIATYYGEETLS
+138 AIASYYGEETLS

-159 GDELELLSNEDAERF
+159 GEGLELLSSEDSERF

-203 ASDIHVEPMET
+203 ASDIHVEPMEA
-214 DLRIRYRID
+214 DMRIRYRID
-223 GALTEFSHLP
+223 GALTEFLHLP
-233 KSNQNAVLT
+233 RSNQNAVLT
-242 RIKIMSDMDITE
+242 RLKIMSDMDITE

-282 HGEKVVMR
+282 HGEKVVLR

-337 TLYSIL
+337 TLYSLL

-364 LGITQVQVKPE
+364 MGITQVQVKPE
-375 IGLTFAGGLRAFL
+375 IGLTFASGLRAFL

-426 DAASAITRLIDM
+426 DAPSAVTRLIDM

-450 FICAQRLMKRVCVN
+450 FICAQRLMKRVCAG
-464 CKEKVDIPKETLD
+464 CKEKIDIPKEALD
-477 KLGYKEGA
+477 KLGYKEKGKVISEA
-485 KAPEGSKGPGGSKA
+485 KGEA
-499 TFFKGKGCAKCNNT
+499 TFYKGKGCAKCNNT
-513 GYYGRFAILENLTI
+513 GYYGRFAILENFII

-555 TLRAVALENLAL
+555 TLRSAALENLAL
-567 GFTTIEE
+567 GNTTIEE

>member
-1 MAQSIRDKLA
+1 MAKTLREKIA
-11 EVLVKK
+11 EVLVSK
-17 GSISKEKLDEAIKTQ
+17 GFISKEKLEEAIRAQ
-32 KEKGGNLS
+32 HDKGGNLS
-40 KILVQKGLVNE
+40 KILVEKGLVNE

-56 IFSQELNITPINLA
+56 VFSQEFGITPINLS

-82 PEKIARLYHLI
+82 PEKVARLYHLI
-93 PVSRIGNRMTVAMSD
+93 PVSKIGSRMTVAMSD

-124 EIDPV
+124 EVDPV
-129 IATDKDIIA
+129 LATDKDIKEAIA
-138 SIATYYGEETLS
+138 AYYGEETLS
-150 IDKIVKDVK
+150 INKIMQEAGSEDV
-159 GDELELLSNEDAERF
+159 EVMSPNEDEERF
-174 DVSTLAIESQKAP
+174 DVSELAIESQKAP

-193 VIISEALKRR
+193 VIVSEALKRR
-203 ASDIHVEPMET
+203 ASDIHIEPLEKDM
-214 DLRIRYRID
+214 RIRYRID
-223 GALTEFSHLP
+223 GALNEFLHLP
-233 KSNQNAVLT
+233 KSNQAAVLT
-242 RIKIMSDMDITE
+242 RVKIMSDMDITE

-267 EEREIDFR
+267 DEREIDFR

-282 HGEKVVMR
+282 HGEKVVCR
-290 VLDKSSI
+290 VLDKQSI

-364 LGITQVQVKPE
+364 MGITQVQVKPE

-426 DAASAITRLIDM
+426 DAPSAVPRLIDM

-450 FICAQRLMKRVCVN
+450 FICAQRLMRRVCSA
-464 CKEKVDIPKETLD
+464 CKEPVEIPKEILN
-477 KLGYKEGA
+477 KIGYTEKQ
-485 KAPEGSKGPGGSKA
+485 KA
-499 TFFKGKGCAKCNNT
+499 TFFRGKGCSKCNNT
-513 GYYGRFAILENLTI
+513 GYFGRFAILENLVV

-547 AVKEKGML
+547 AIKEKGML
-555 TLRAVALENLAL
+555 TLRAAALENLAL
-567 GFTTIEE
+567 GNTTAEE

>member
-1 MAQSIRDKLA
+1 MAKSLRDKIA
-11 EVLVKK
+11 DVLVSK
-17 GSISKEKLDEAIKTQ
+17 GFISKEKLEEAIKAQ
-32 KEKGGNLS
+32 HERGGNLS
-40 KILVQKGLVNE
+40 KILVEKGLVNE

-56 IFSQELNITPINLA
+56 VFSQEFGITPINLS

-82 PEKIARLYHLI
+82 PEKVSRLYHVI
-93 PVSRIGNRMTVAMSD
+93 PVSKIGSRMTVAMSD

-129 IATDKDIIA
+129 LATDKDIKEA
-138 SIATYYGEETLS
+138 IATYYGEEMLS
-150 IDKIVKDVK
+150 INKIVQDV
-159 GDELELLSNEDAERF
+159 GSDDIEVMSGNEDEERY
-174 DVSTLAIESQKAP
+174 DVSSLAIESQKAP

-193 VIISEALKRR
+193 VIVSEALKRR
-203 ASDIHVEPMET
+203 ASDIHIEPLEKDM
-214 DLRIRYRID
+214 RIRYRID
-223 GALTEFSHLP
+223 GALTEFLHLP
-233 KSNQNAVLT
+233 KANQAAVLT
-242 RIKIMSDMDITE
+242 RVKIMSDMDITE

-267 EEREIDFR
+267 DEREIDFR

-282 HGEKVVMR
+282 HGEKVVCR
-290 VLDKSSI
+290 VLDKQSI

-364 LGITQVQVKPE
+364 MGITQVQVKSE
-375 IGLTFAGGLRAFL
+375 IGLTFASGLRAFL

-426 DAASAITRLIDM
+426 DAPSAVTRLIDM
-438 GVEPFLVASSVV
+438 GIEPFLVASSVV
-450 FICAQRLMKRVCVN
+450 FICAQRLMRRVCPN
-464 CKEKVDIPKETLD
+464 CREPVEISKEALSKI
-477 KLGYKEGA
+477 GYSEKN
-485 KAPEGSKGPGGSKA
+485 KA
-499 TFFKGKGCAKCNNT
+499 TFYRGKGCSKCNNT
-513 GYYGRFAILENLTI
+513 GYFGRFAILENLVV
-527 DDKIKEMILDRV
+527 DDKIKEMILDRMH
-539 QSDKIKEY
+539 SDKIKDY
-547 AVKEKGML
+547 AIKEKGML
-555 TLRAVALENLAL
+555 TLRAAALENLAL
-567 GFTTIEE
+567 GNTTVEE

>member
-1 MAQSIRDKLA
+1 MAKNIREKLA
-11 EVLVKK
+11 EVLLTK
-17 GSISKEKLDEAIKTQ
+17 GSLSKEKLDEAIRSQ
-32 KEKGGNLS
+32 KEKGGSLS
-40 KILVQKGLVNE
+40 KILTEKGLVNE
-51 NELLS
+51 NELLA
-56 IFSQELNITPINLA
+56 IFSQELDITPINLV

-82 PEKIARLYHLI
+82 PEKIARLYNLI
-93 PVSRIGNRMTVAMSD
+93 PVSKIGNRMTVAMSD

-129 IATDKDIIA
+129 IATDKDIKAAVA
-138 SIATYYGEETLS
+138 SYYGVEALS
-150 IDKIVKDVK
+150 VDKIMKDVK
-159 GDELELLSNEDAERF
+159 NEEFELLTSEDAERF
-174 DVSTLAIESQKAP
+174 DISTLAIESQKAP
-187 ILKMVD
+187 ILKIVD
-193 VIISEALKRR
+193 VMISEALKRR
-203 ASDIHVEPMET
+203 ASDIHVEPTEA
-214 DLRIRYRID
+214 DLHIRYRID
-223 GALTEFSHLP
+223 GALTEFLRLP

-242 RIKIMSDMDITE
+242 RLKIMSDMDITE

-282 HGEKVVMR
+282 YGEKVVLR

-306 LPKTLEELREAISKP
+306 LPKTLQELREAISKP

-364 LGITQVQVKPE
+364 MGVTQVQVKPE
-375 IGLTFAGGLRAFL
+375 IGLTFASGLRAFL

-426 DAASAITRLIDM
+426 DAPSAVTRLIDM

-450 FICAQRLMKRVCVN
+450 FICAQRLMKKICVN
-464 CKEKVDIPKETLD
+464 CKEKIEIPKEVLD
-477 KLGYKEGA
+477 RLGYKEKE
-485 KAPEGSKGPGGSKA
+485 KAV
-499 TFFKGKGCAKCNNT
+499 FYKGKGCAKCNST

-547 AVKEKGML
+547 AVTERGML
-555 TLRAVALENLAL
+555 TLRAAALENLAL
-567 GFTTIEE
+567 GNTTVEE
-574 VLRVTSEE
+574 IIRVTSEE